1 MSSRA
6 FVGILNTTGVGL
18 GYGSATATKKGTAMA
33 SAQHHLNIFTFW
45 RANLANSCLAG
56 FIGFLLFGICTL
68 CLPGNL
74 LAQEKRSPAIM
85 PLPAHVM
92 QGEGEFLIDGYFGIA
107 LKGYKEARLERAQQS
122 FLDTLSRETGIPL
135 WRQAI
140 LNPPHFIVQTAGPS
154 AAAQQLGEDESYHLE
169 ISTTD
174 VQLTAPNPIGV
185 LRGLQTFLQLVRITP
200 RGFSVPVVT
209 IDDKPR
215 FPWRGLLID
224 SGHRFVHISAIK
236 RNLDGME
243 AVKLNVFHWRFADN
257 QGFHIESKKFP
268 LLQEK
273 GSGGFYYSQDEV
285 REIIAYAS
293 DRGIRVVPEF
303 DMPCHTTSWFLG
315 YPDLASSQDPS
326 RSSAIDPTRES
337 TYKFLAEFIDE
348 MAALFP
354 DSYFHAG
361 GDECDVKEWE
371 DNPRIQDFMRAHA
384 IKDGEALQVL
394 FTAKIQKIIA
404 GRKKIM
410 VGWDEVLQ
418 PNTPKDVVIQSWRGP
433 NSLAEAARNGYRGV
447 LSSGYYIDLNQS
459 AAEHY
464 LVDPL
469 GDSAA
474 TLTSDQKARVLGG
487 EATMWTDI
495 VSDENM
501 DNRVWP
507 RTAAIAERLWSPQQV
522 QDVDSM
528 YQRLAIISQI
538 LGYYGLRHR
547 LITDEM
553 LQRMSG
559 EPDPAPLRVLAAV
572 VQPPRLYERQQLRT
586 FGDFTPLNRLDDA
599 VPPESDTAREF
610 NGIAKRIASG
620 KATPQEW
627 QQAREWLALWRDNDA
642 KLQPVLRRSY
652 LTEDLAPV
660 SHNLSQVAKIGLQ
673 ALDDLQENR
682 PVSAEARQ
690 QSIEFLKSSAKPQ
703 AVLLLMVVP
712 SVELLVQA
720 TRTK

>member
-1 MSSRA
+1 
-6 FVGILNTTGVGL
+6 
-18 GYGSATATKKGTAMA
+18 MA
-33 SAQHHLNIFTFW
+33 SALRHLNTFIFW
-45 RANLANSCLAG
+45 RAILAKLAG
-56 FIGFLLFGICTL
+56 SISFLLLGFCTL

-92 QGEGEFLIDGYFGIA
+92 QGEGEFLIDGDFGIA
-107 LKGYKEARLERAQQS
+107 LKGYKEARLERAQQR
-122 FLDTLSRETGIPL
+122 FLDTLSQETGIPL

-140 LNPPHFIVQTAGPS
+140 LNAPHFIVQTAGPS
-154 AAAQQLGEDESYHLE
+154 AAVQQLGEEESYHLG

-224 SGHRFVHISAIK
+224 SGHRFVPIPALK
-236 RNLDGME
+236 RNVDGME
-243 AVKLNVFHWRFADN
+243 AVKLNVFHWRFADD
-257 QGFHIESKKFP
+257 QGFHVESKKFP

-285 REIIAYAS
+285 LKIIAYAR

-315 YPDLASSQDPS
+315 YPDLTSGRDPS

-337 TYKFLAEFIDE
+337 TYKFLAEFIGE

-371 DNPRIQDFMRAHA
+371 GNPRIQDFMRAHA
-384 IKDGEALQVL
+384 IKDGAALQVL

-418 PNTPKDVVIQSWRGP
+418 PDTPKDVVIQSWRGP

-464 LVDPL
+464 MVDPL
-469 GDSAA
+469 GDSTA
-474 TLTSDQKARVLGG
+474 TLTPDQKSLVLGG

-495 VSDENM
+495 VSHENM
-501 DNRVWP
+501 DNRIWP

-528 YQRLAIISQI
+528 YQRLAIISEK

-559 EPDPAPLRVLAAV
+559 EPDPVPLKVLAAV

-586 FGDFTPLNRLDDA
+586 FTDFTPLNHLDDA

-610 NGIAKRIASG
+610 NEIAKRIALG
-620 KATPQEW
+620 KADTQEW
-627 QQAREWLALWRDNDA
+627 QQARQWLVLWRDNDA
-642 KLQPVLRRSY
+642 KLQPLLARSY
-652 LTEDLAPV
+652 LTQELAPV
-660 SHNLSQVAKIGLQ
+660 SRNLSRVAEIGLQ
-673 ALDDLQENR
+673 ALDDLHENR
-682 PVSAEARQ
+682 LVSADVWQRN
-690 QSIEFLKSSAKPQ
+690 IEFLKSSGKPQ
-703 AVLLLMVVP
+703 AVLLLMVAP

-720 TRTK
+720 TRTQ

>member
-1 MSSRA
+1 
-6 FVGILNTTGVGL
+6 
-18 GYGSATATKKGTAMA
+18 MA
-33 SAQHHLNIFTFW
+33 SALRLLNTFIFW
-45 RANLANSCLAG
+45 RAILANSRLAG
-56 FIGFLLFGICTL
+56 SISFILLSLCAFLV
-68 CLPGNL
+68 PGNL
-74 LAQEKRSPAIM
+74 RAQEKRPLMVM
-85 PLPAHVM
+85 PLPAHVV
-92 QGEGEFLIDGYFGIA
+92 QREGEFLIDGAFGIA
-107 LKGYKEARLERAQQS
+107 LKGYKEARLERAQQR

-135 WRQAI
+135 WRQAL
-140 LNPPHFIVQTAGPS
+140 LNPPHFTVQTAGPS
-154 AAAQQLGEDESYHLE
+154 AAVQQLGEDGSYHLE
-169 ISTTD
+169 ISTSD
-174 VQLTAPNPIGV
+174 VRLTAPNPIGV

-209 IDDKPR
+209 VDDKPR

-285 REIIAYAS
+285 REIIEYAR
-293 DRGIRVVPEF
+293 DRGLRVVPEF
-303 DMPCHTTSWFLG
+303 DMPCHTTSWFVG
-315 YPDLASSQDPS
+315 YPELASRQDASQ
-326 RSSAIDPTRES
+326 SSAIDPTRES
-337 TYKFLAEFIDE
+337 TYTFLTGFVGE

-354 DSYFHAG
+354 DSYFHTG
-361 GDECDVKEWE
+361 GDECDAKEWE
-371 DNPRIQDFMRAHA
+371 DNPRIQEFMRAHA
-384 IKDGEALQVL
+384 IRDGVALQVL
-394 FTAKIQKIIA
+394 FTGKVQKIVA

-418 PNTPKDVVIQSWRGP
+418 PDTAKDVVIQSWRGP
-433 NSLAEAARNGYRGV
+433 ESLTEAARRGYRGV

-469 GDSAA
+469 GAGTA
-474 TLTSDQKARVLGG
+474 TLTADQKALVLGG

-495 VSDENM
+495 VSHENM

-507 RTAAIAERLWSPQQV
+507 RTAAIAERLWSPQEI

-528 YQRLAIISQI
+528 YQRLAIISQK

-547 LITDEM
+547 LITEEM
-553 LQRMSG
+553 LERMSG
-559 EPDPAPLRVLAAV
+559 EPDPVPLKVLAAV

-586 FGDFTPLNRLDDA
+586 FTDFTPLNHLDDA

-610 NGIAKRIASG
+610 NEIAKRIASG

-627 QQAREWLALWRDNDA
+627 ERAREWLELWRDNDA
-642 KLQPVLRRSY
+642 KLQPLLKRSY
-652 LTEDLAPV
+652 LTQDLVPV
-660 SHNLSQVAKIGLQ
+660 SHNLSEVANIGLQ
-673 ALDDLQENR
+673 ALDDLQKNR
-682 PVSAEARQ
+682 VVSADLRQ
-690 QSIEFLKSSAKPQ
+690 RNIEFLQSAGKPH
-703 AVLLLMVVP
+703 AVLLLMVAA
-712 SVELLVQA
+712 SVELFVQA
-720 TRTK
+720 IRTQ

>member
-1 MSSRA
+1 VQGWLMAPLLRLKSYRD
-6 FVGILNTTGVGL
+6 GISTTPSP
-18 GYGSATATKKGTAMA
+18 Y
-33 SAQHHLNIFTFW
+33 IIFW
-45 RANLANSCLAG
+45 RAILANSRLAG
-56 FIGFLLFGICTL
+56 LISFVLLGFSTF
-68 CLPGNL
+68 CLRGNL

-85 PLPAHVM
+85 PLPAQVIE
-92 QGEGEFLIDGYFGIA
+92 GEGEFRIDGDFGIA
-107 LKGYKEARLERAQQS
+107 LKGYKEARLERALQR

-140 LNPPHFIVQTAGPS
+140 LNPPHFIVQAAGPS
-154 AAAQQLGEDESYHLE
+154 AAVQQLGEDESYHLQ
-169 ISTTD
+169 ISSTD
-174 VQLTAPNPIGV
+174 VQLTAPNPMGA

-200 RGFSVPVVT
+200 RGFSVPVITV
-209 IDDKPR
+209 DDKPR

-224 SGHRFVHISAIK
+224 SGHRFVPIPALK

-285 REIIAYAS
+285 QEVIAYAR

-315 YPDLASSQDPS
+315 YPDLTSAQNPS

-337 TYKFLAEFIDE
+337 TYKFLSEFIGE

-371 DNPRIQDFMRAHA
+371 GNPRIEGFMRANA
-384 IKDGEALQVL
+384 IKDGAALQVL
-394 FTAKIQKIIA
+394 FTSKIQKIIA

-418 PNTPKDVVIQSWRGP
+418 PDTPKDVVIQSWRGP
-433 NSLAEAARNGYRGV
+433 DSLAEAAQNGYRGV

-464 LVDPL
+464 MVDPL

-474 TLTSDQKARVLGG
+474 TLTPDQKSRVLGG

-495 VSDENM
+495 VSHENM
-501 DNRVWP
+501 DNRIWP

-528 YQRLAIISQI
+528 YKRLAIISQK

-559 EPDPAPLRVLAAV
+559 EPDPVPLRVLAAV

-586 FGDFTPLNRLDDA
+586 FTDATPLNHLDDA

-610 NGIAKRIASG
+610 NEIAKRIALG
-620 KATPQEW
+620 KADTQEW
-627 QQAREWLALWRDNDA
+627 QQARQWLVQWRDNDA
-642 KLQPVLRRSY
+642 KLQPLLARSY
-652 LTEDLAPV
+652 LTQDLAPV
-660 SHNLSQVAKIGLQ
+660 SRNLSRVAEIGLQ
-673 ALDDLQENR
+673 ALDDLHENR
-682 PVSAEARQ
+682 LVSADLRQ
-690 QSIEFLKSSAKPQ
+690 RNIEFLKSSGKPQ
-703 AVLLLMVVP
+703 VVLLLMVAP
-712 SVELLVQA
+712 PVELLVQA
-720 TRTK
+720 TRTQ